1 MNNIT
6 ISDKIKA
13 YRSAHAITQE
23 QFGALIGVSPQAVSK
38 WEREECYPDI
48 TFLPVLARF
57 LNCEVNDFF
66 QQGHGPFTTSAPSAL
81 HKVV

>member
-6 ISDKIKA
+6 ISDKIKE
-13 YRSAHAITQE
+13 YRTIYSLTQE
-23 QFGALIGVSPQAVSK
+23 QFGALMGVSPQAISK

-48 TFLPVLARF
+48 TLLPILADL

-66 QQGHGPFTTSAPSAL
+66 RQG
-81 HKVV
+81 

>member
-1 MNNIT
+1 MNKII

-13 YRSAHAITQE
+13 YRTAHCLTQE
-23 QFGALIGVSPQAVSK
+23 QFGALMGVSPQAISK

-48 TFLPVLARF
+48 TLLPVLAEL

-66 QQGHGPFTTSAPSAL
+66 GQQG
-81 HKVV
+81 

>member
-13 YRSAHAITQE
+13 YRAAHAITQE

-66 QQGHGPFTTSAPSAL
+66 SRDET
-81 HKVV
+81 